1 MYQTFNLQ
9 SPPDKL
15 LEHLQTSFDKTG
27 IGFRHRAVS
36 APPLNGGEWM
46 LILCTVEAFP
56 NSEQAPEACAP
67 RRYPRAIFHE
77 DWLSW
82 EDCRKFI
89 DDVQKGQVTIG
100 DLRFE
105 RKQNASWRMEQLP
118 LKNMHKT
125 GAGSMVSTRFDSN

>member
-9 SPPDKL
+9 SPTDKL
-15 LEHLQTSFDKTG
+15 LEHLQTSFNKTG
-27 IGFRHRAVS
+27 IGFRRRAVIE
-36 APPLNGGEWM
+36 PPLNGGEWM
-46 LILCTVEAFP
+46 LILCTIEAFP
-56 NSEQAPEACAP
+56 NSKQAPEACAP
-67 RRYPRAIFHE
+67 RRYPRAILYE

-118 LKNMHKT
+118 LKNMYKT